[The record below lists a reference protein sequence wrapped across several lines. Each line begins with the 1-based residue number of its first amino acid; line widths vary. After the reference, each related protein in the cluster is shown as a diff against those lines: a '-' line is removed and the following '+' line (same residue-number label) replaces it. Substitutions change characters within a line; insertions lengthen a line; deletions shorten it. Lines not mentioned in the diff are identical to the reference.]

1 MGDGL
6 PKAEKSS
13 NISAEIL
20 VRNELAPLPLVSR
33 SRRCLLVLLGSGA
46 SFLLGLSGW
55 MVVQARGVTEA
66 AMAAQLH
73 EVPCLQVTCQ
83 VREFS
88 SDGVEVEVGE
98 GLALIKADR

>member
-6 PKAEKSS
+6 PRAEKGSS
-13 NISAEIL
+13 ISAEIL
-20 VRNELAPLPLVSR
+20 VRNEPAPLPLVTI
-33 SRRCLLVLLGSGA
+33 SRRFFLVLLVSGA

-73 EVPCLQVTCQ
+73 EVLCLQVTCQ
-83 VREFS
+83 VRGFS

-98 GLALIKADR
+98 RSAFIKADR